1 MRVVGLRMPRPGVLP
16 VNPDVSD
23 WSVKGLVLPVL
34 TALCE
39 ESCVSTYLGISEIL
53 NDRNQA

>member
-1 MRVVGLRMPRPGVLP
+1 MRLEVLP
-16 VNPDVSD
+16 VNPGVSD
-23 WSVKGLVLPVL
+23 WSVKGLVFPVL

-53 NDRNQA
+53 DDRNQA